1 MNARN
6 YSAVGALS
14 GLLGLFCGCSLTAT
28 ADHSHLLATRPPP
41 PPGENQAVNSAATPT
56 PARDDTETG
65 PAGERSATPTP
76 PPVSEIIVVQL
87 PRTPRSA
94 TAPPQLSKSQVWIP
108 GYWTW
113 PIDRYVW
120 VADHWETPPPDADVW
135 VKPSWEPEG
144 RGIRFHEGHWHTAL
158 RGVAAPPSPASENHP
173 PYTPPIHPL
182 PETK

>member
-1 MNARN
+1 MNPRN

-14 GLLGLFCGCSLTAT
+14 ALLGLFCGCSLTPT

-41 PPGENQAVNSAATPT
+41 PPGENQAVPAATTRT
-56 PARDDTETG
+56 PAPDNTETG
-65 PAGERSATPTP
+65 PAGELSAAPAP

-87 PRTPRSA
+87 PRTPRNM

-113 PIDRYVW
+113 PLDRYVW

-144 RGIRFHEGHWHTAL
+144 HGIRFHEGHWHASPTGA
-158 RGVAAPPSPASENHP
+158 AAPSSSASEDRSRS
-173 PYTPPIHPL
+173 TPPIHPL